1 MKTMMILAAM
11 MTSLS
16 VSAFSVDFPSFG
28 NDDFAATSAKAQKVA
43 LKSAS
48 AYASDLGL
56 KVVAIEELQGTNGL
70 TAKYLATTNSEC
82 EITVA
87 VGLFFKSKIVGT
99 LGCE

>member
-1 MKTMMILAAM
+1 MKSMMILAAM

-16 VSAFSVDFPSFG
+16 VSAFTVDLPSIG
-28 NDDFAATSAKAQKVA
+28 SDDFAATSKKAQKEA

-48 AYASDLGL
+48 AYAADLGL
-56 KVVAIEELQGTNGL
+56 KVVAIEELQSTSGL

-82 EITVA
+82 EVTVA